1 MREDAW
7 IGRIRRWTAA
17 PGGGAGLVR
26 GIGDDCAILRPPA
39 GKDLLV
45 TTDLMLEGVHFR
57 RDLLSAEQ
65 AGAKTAARGLSD
77 IAAMGGD
84 ARFLFVSLA
93 MPEWADERWLR
104 AFYRGLTRMAARG
117 GARIAG
123 GDLTRSEKLAADVV
137 VVGEVPRGRA
147 LRRDG
152 ARPGDVIYVS
162 GPLGRAAA
170 AGFSDVPEPRLEL
183 GRKLRGRATACID
196 LSDGLAL
203 DLHRMCVASGTA
215 AELDGVLPVA
225 PGATLE
231 QALYGGEDYELL
243 CTLPAEA
250 KPPRGLER
258 IGVMTAGRAAGS
270 IRFAGLRLKPRGWD
284 PFREG

>member
-1 MREDAW
+1 M
-7 IGRIRRWTAA
+7 
-17 PGGGAGLVR
+17 
-26 GIGDDCAILRPPA
+26 
-39 GKDLLV
+39 DLLV

-57 RDLLSAEQ
+57 RDLLGAEQ

-93 MPEWADERWLR
+93 VPAWADMRWLR
-104 AFYRGLTRMAARG
+104 SFYRGLTRMAARG
-117 GARIAG
+117 GARVAG
-123 GDLTRSEKLAADVV
+123 GDLTRAERLAADVV
-137 VVGEVPRGRA
+137 VIGEVPRGRA

-170 AGFSDVPEPRLEL
+170 AGYSDVAEPRLAL

-203 DLHRMCVASGTA
+203 DLHRMCSSSGTA

-243 CTLPAEA
+243 CTLPPGARA
-250 KPPRGLER
+250 PRGLER
-258 IGVMTAGRAAGS
+258 IGVMTAAGPRGTV
-270 IRFAGLRLKPRGWD
+270 RFAGRRLQPRGWD
-284 PFREG
+284 PFREDSGGRMA

>member
-7 IGRIRRWTAA
+7 IERIRRWTAA
-17 PGGGAGLVR
+17 SGSAGLVL
-26 GIGDDCAILRPPA
+26 GIGDDCAILRPAA
-39 GKDLLV
+39 GRDLLI

-84 ARFLFVSLA
+84 ARFLFLSLA
-93 MPEWADERWLR
+93 VPEWADARWLR
-104 AFYRGLTRMAARG
+104 AFYRGLTKMAARC

-123 GDLTRSEKLAADVV
+123 GDLTRAERLAADVAV
-137 VVGEVPRGRA
+137 LGDVPRGMA

-170 AGFSDVPEPRLEL
+170 AGFRDVPEPRLEL
-183 GRKLRGRATACID
+183 GRRLRGRATACID

-203 DLHRMCVASGTA
+203 DLHRVCVASGTA

-243 CTLPAEA
+243 CTLPAGV

-258 IGVMTAGRAAGS
+258 IGVMTEGRRKGG
-270 IRFAGLRLKPRGWD
+270 ILFAGARLEPRGWD
-284 PFREG
+284 PFRER